1 MSDFLNEE
9 QETQEGYDQEY
20 YNQQGNDEDIDITN
34 EEDKVQYGSGESAGS
49 PELYLKFYD
58 PEIVLDYI
66 KKTLEGKTLIR
77 GEFVKTDIALA
88 RTEIINMVIN
98 RIRSIMNSV
107 FIMSDKSPDEMK
119 YNIMEANKGLV
130 DFMLNDC
137 TIRPQNAQYIIDL
150 MDHTL
155 DMFRGIVQGGRGA
168 NKAIQLLHGIY
179 DPKSNQG
186 EDMEKRKN
194 ALLGSFTPLG
204 GGGNQK

>member
-1 MSDFLNEE
+1 MNDFLEP
-9 QETQEGYDQEY
+9 DQE
-20 YNQQGNDEDIDITN
+20 QQKSEQYQNYQAETDTEEEDIDTSN
-34 EEDKVQYGSGESAGS
+34 EEDKIQYGSSESAGS

-66 KKTLEGKTLIR
+66 KKTLEGKTLIKD
-77 GEFVKTDIALA
+77 EFVKTDIALA

-107 FIMSDKSPDEMK
+107 FIMSDKTPDEMK

-137 TIRPQNAQYIIDL
+137 TIRPENAQYIIDL

-179 DPKSNQG
+179 DPKNNQN
-186 EDMEKRKN
+186 EDMEKRKS
-194 ALLGSFTPLG
+194 ALLGGFTPP
-204 GGGNQK
+204 GGNQK